1 MGYNNKVF
9 NIKQLTNER
18 NGIVSMVAK
27 LSDVARVAGV
37 SVTTVSRVI
46 NNYGSL
52 SEKTI
57 KKVHAAMRQ
66 LNYQPNA
73 LARAMQGKPSQFI
86 GLIFP
91 NLINPFFAELV
102 NELERQLFTKG
113 YKAIIASSAE
123 NPEIEHDY
131 LNMLMANQVD
141 GIISGSHNL
150 GIDEYHQ
157 ITAPIVSFDR
167 YLADNIPIVSADSYR
182 GGQLA
187 AKYLLDRDVKRLAVI
202 VDEDQ
207 SVSPTVNRLQGVVD
221 YLSQQGRSFDPIDIN
236 KSQLQDVFPG
246 IYDGVVASN
255 DVQALEIINI
265 YRRAGL
271 RLNQDFRITGY
282 DGSKLIRQVAPELPT
297 VIQPIDELSAQ
308 LIKTLLQR
316 IAKPQEKVASV
327 VVPVNFY
334 QP

>member
-1 MGYNNKVF
+1 
-9 NIKQLTNER
+9 
-18 NGIVSMVAK
+18 MVAK

-187 AKYLLDRDVKRLAVI
+187 AKYLLDHNVKRLAVI

-265 YRRAGL
+265 YRQAGL
-271 RLNQDFRITGY
+271 RMNQDFRITGY

-297 VIQPIDELSAQ
+297 VIQPIGELSAQ

-316 IAKPQEKVASV
+316 IAKPQELSLIHI
-327 VVPVNFY
+327 
-334 QP
+334 

>member
-1 MGYNNKVF
+1 MG
-9 NIKQLTNER
+9 LD
-18 NGIVSMVAK
+18 SMVAK

-113 YKAIIASSAE
+113 YKAIIGWSVE
-123 NPEIEHDY
+123 NPGIEHDY

-187 AKYLLDRDVKRLAVI
+187 VKYLLDQHVKHLAVI

-236 KSQLQDVFPG
+236 KSHLQDVFPG

-271 RLNQDFRITGY
+271 QLNQDFLITGY
-282 DGSKLIRQVAPELPT
+282 DGSKLIRQIDPELPT

-316 IAKPQEKVASV
+316 IAKPQEKIPSV
-327 VVPVNFY
+327 VVPVQLY

>member
-1 MGYNNKVF
+1 
-9 NIKQLTNER
+9 
-18 NGIVSMVAK
+18 MVAK

-167 YLADNIPIVSADSYR
+167 YLADNIPIVSADSYQ

-187 AKYLLDRDVKRLAVI
+187 AKYLLDRHVKRLAVI

-236 KSQLQDVFPG
+236 RSQLKDVFPG

-265 YRRAGL
+265 YRQAGL
-271 RLNQDFRITGY
+271 RLNQDFLITGY

-297 VIQPIDELSAQ
+297 VIQPIGELSSQ
-308 LIKTLLQR
+308 LIQTLLHR
-316 IAKPQEKVASV
+316 IANPQEEAASA
-327 VVPVNFY
+327 VVPVSFY